1 MAQSVF
7 VVEDDT
13 DIQSVLVEALAGEGY
28 DATGYDSAAAALAA
42 IERRPPDLLITD
54 LAMPGM
60 RGEELVARVRSGAG
74 AGIRTGAEAGSAADA
89 ADTSPA
95 ELPIL
100 IISATANAR
109 AVAHLPVQGFIGKPF
124 ELTDLLA
131 QVARWIREAGGVP
144 ASVSNPAYRAG

>member
-1 MAQSVF
+1 MGERIF

-28 DATGYDSAAAALAA
+28 DASGYDSAAAALAA
-42 IERRPPDLLITD
+42 IARQSPDLLITD

-60 RGEELVARVRSGAG
+60 RGEELVARVRASAG
-74 AGIRTGAEAGSAADA
+74 APADGP
-89 ADTSPA
+89 DGA

-109 AVAHLPVQGFIGKPF
+109 AVAHLPIQGFIGKPF
-124 ELTDLLA
+124 ELADLLA
-131 QVARWIREAGGVP
+131 QVAKWVHDTAPIP
-144 ASVSNPAYRAG
+144 ALNPARRAL

>member
-1 MAQSVF
+1 MAESVF

-60 RGEELVARVRSGAG
+60 RGEELVARVRLRVRDAG
-74 AGIRTGAEAGSAADA
+74 GAGSAGAVQA
-89 ADTSPA
+89 AM
-95 ELPIL
+95 PIL
-100 IISATANAR
+100 IISATANAG

-124 ELTDLLA
+124 ELTELLA
-131 QVARWIREAGGVP
+131 QVAHWIRDADAVVAP
-144 ASVSNPAYRAG
+144 VSNPAHRVL

>member
-1 MAQSVF
+1 MAESVF

-60 RGEELVARVRSGAG
+60 RGEELVARVRLRVRDAGGAG
-74 AGIRTGAEAGSAADA
+74 AVQAAM
-89 ADTSPA
+89 
-95 ELPIL
+95 PIL
-100 IISATANAR
+100 IISATANAG

-124 ELTDLLA
+124 ELTELLA
-131 QVARWIREAGGVP
+131 QVAHWIRDADAVVAP
-144 ASVSNPAYRAG
+144 VSNPAHRVL